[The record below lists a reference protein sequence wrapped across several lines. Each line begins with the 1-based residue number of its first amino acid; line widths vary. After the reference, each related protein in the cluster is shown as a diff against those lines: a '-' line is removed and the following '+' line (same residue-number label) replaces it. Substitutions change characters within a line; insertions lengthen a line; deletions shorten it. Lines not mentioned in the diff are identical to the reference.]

1 MRQKDDLEFSS
12 ILNRIRIGMP
22 TKSDIEKLNE
32 RVIQKNDSL
41 SKKENSATKYLE
53 IKEEYPT
60 IITLLPR
67 TADADEFNLNI
78 TKRIN
83 IQAEHIKANDFL
95 PNNMNFFNTNFHYN
109 KPRKSKKNQKIL
121 KTADTAGLE
130 NELIVGVNSRVIL
143 KRNINVDIGL
153 VNGALGTVT
162 KLNYNKAKTFVNSII
177 IKFDNLN
184 NDVQIE
190 RITADFEYQK
200 KLYASRTQFPLSLAW
215 ALTIHKTQG
224 LSLDA
229 VMIDLG
235 ADIFEGGMAYVALS
249 RARKLNNVF
258 LIEFMP
264 EQLYC
269 NFNAIHEYN
278 RLYEYF
284 KMSEKKFDIFNV
296 IPNYSTFKRKF
307 EADLITNREYLAE
320 AQYKKP
326 KLIHSNNN
334 ERSNNDKSKITHHTK
349 PSNKNPDQ
357 PKNKTNNPS
366 NIDENPEINNRRYFL
381 KLNNYSNSCFANS
394 SIQGFLS
401 LGQIFFDKVIYF
413 NFNNFYGVFI

>member
-22 TKSDIEKLNE
+22 TKSDIQKLNE
-32 RVIQKNDSL
+32 RLIEKNDSL
-41 SKKENSATKYLE
+41 TKRENSSVKYLE
-53 IKEEYPT
+53 IKNEYPT

-67 TADADEFNLNI
+67 TEDADEFNSNI
-78 TKRIN
+78 TKRLN
-83 IQAEHIKANDFL
+83 IKTENLKANDFL
-95 PNNMNFFNTNFHYN
+95 PNNMNFFNTNHHFN
-109 KPRKSKKNQKIL
+109 KPRKSKKNQRIL
-121 KTADTAGLE
+121 KTSDTAGLE

-153 VNGALGTVT
+153 VNGALGTVR
-162 KLNYNKAKTFVNSII
+162 KLNYNRAKTNVNSII

-184 NDVQIE
+184 NEVQIE

-200 KLYASRTQFPLSLAW
+200 KVYASRTQFPLSLAW

-235 ADIFEGGMAYVALS
+235 PDIFEGGMAYVALS
-249 RARKLNNVF
+249 RARKLKNIF
-258 LIEFMP
+258 LIEFIP

-278 RLYEYF
+278 RLYERF
-284 KMSEKKFDIFNV
+284 NIPEKKFDIFNV
-296 IPNYSTFKRKF
+296 IPNYSTFKRKI
-307 EADLITNREYLAE
+307 EADLISNKEYVSE
-320 AQYKKP
+320 TKYKKP
-326 KLIHSNNN
+326 KIINVNKYESIKKV
-334 ERSNNDKSKITHHTK
+334 KSKINSDK
-349 PSNKNPDQ
+349 PSYNKISDKPM
-357 PKNKTNNPS
+357 KKTNNSS
-366 NIDENPEINNRRYFL
+366 NNQNPENINSRYFL
-381 KLNNYSNSCFANS
+381 KLNNDSNSCFANS

-401 LGQIFFDKVIYF
+401 LGQIFFDKVVLVTI
-413 NFNNFYGVFI
+413 